1 MKSRTGIELFLS
13 ALKEYNI
20 DHIFGNPGTSESAIT
35 NSLALPKHK
44 DFKYFLA
51 VQEGVAM
58 GMADGWARSTGKTAF
73 VNLHIDS
80 GLANGISLL
89 INAFYGGAP
98 IVLTAGNKDIRKLGP
113 GRSDLAELARP
124 FAKWSAEITH
134 AGQVPSI
141 IRRAFQEAKTSP
153 TGPVFVGMS
162 ANAFDDVADVNIQPS
177 TNVVQ
182 NSSTD
187 PNTLEEVCDLLS
199 TASKPIM
206 IIGDRLNGA
215 NQAALKL
222 AETAGILV
230 YGHGSFEVNFPATHP
245 LWQGN
250 LSVRN
255 PDAVKAIRSADL
267 IIAAGCTVFDDFFY
281 QAEDIIPKSA
291 KLVHIDSDPSSV
303 GKSEPSDIAILAAP
317 SEVITQLAESV
328 SYEFTGTKAEEAAL
342 RVKDAA
348 SVSSARREAFAKS
361 AMKQR
366 NMSPMSP
373 STFAATFADALPSDA
388 TVFNDGISTGGLI
401 FEAMSPDERGSYYAI
416 RGGAIGWG
424 MGATMGVQLGQ
435 PDRPV
440 VGVMGD
446 GTAIM
451 TIQALWTA
459 ANSNI
464 PAVFVICNNRSYRI
478 LKLNSNVYHRMQGL
492 QTPESYVAS
501 DFDLPLDFK
510 SQADAY
516 GVEGVRVETPDE
528 LTAQIQRGC
537 ELNKPLV
544 IDAVIDGTV

>member
-1 MKSRTGIELFLS
+1 MKLEGKH
-13 ALKEYNI
+13 ALLQMFVAEGVNYV
-20 DHIFGNPGTSESAIT
+20 FGNPGTSETPMMTI
-35 NSLALPKHK
+35 LPEYK
-44 DFKYFLA
+44 DLDYIL
-51 VQEGVAM
+51 VLQEGVAV
-58 GMADGWARSTGKTAF
+58 GMAEGYGRSTGT
-73 VNLHIDS
+73 VPLVSLHIDN
-80 GLANGISLL
+80 GMANGLSLMIDQL
-89 INAFYGGAP
+89 RSGTP
-98 IVLTAGNKDIRKLGP
+98 MVMTAGNKDIRKLGP

-134 AGQVPSI
+134 AGQVPSV

-177 TNVVQ
+177 TDVVQ

-215 NQAALKL
+215 NQAAVKL
-222 AETAGILV
+222 AETAGIPV

-510 SQADAY
+510 LQADAY

-528 LTAQIQRGC
+528 LTSEIQRGC

>member
-1 MKSRTGIELFLS
+1 MKLEGKH
-13 ALKEYNI
+13 ALLQMFVAEGVNYV
-20 DHIFGNPGTSESAIT
+20 FGNPGTSETPMMTI
-35 NSLALPKHK
+35 LPEYK
-44 DFKYFLA
+44 DLDYIL
-51 VQEGVAM
+51 VLQEGVAV
-58 GMADGWARSTGKTAF
+58 GMAEGYGRSTGT
-73 VNLHIDS
+73 VPLVSLHIDN
-80 GLANGISLL
+80 GMANGLSLMIDQL
-89 INAFYGGAP
+89 RSGTP
-98 IVLTAGNKDIRKLGP
+98 MVMTAGNIDIRKLGR

-134 AGQVPSI
+134 AGQVPSV

-177 TNVVQ
+177 TDVVQ

-215 NQAALKL
+215 NQAAVKL
-222 AETAGILV
+222 AETAGIPV

>member
-1 MKSRTGIELFLS
+1 MKLEGKH
-13 ALKEYNI
+13 ALLQMFVAEGVNYV
-20 DHIFGNPGTSESAIT
+20 FGNPGTSETPMMTI
-35 NSLALPKHK
+35 LPEYK
-44 DFKYFLA
+44 DLDYIL
-51 VQEGVAM
+51 VLQEGVAV
-58 GMADGWARSTGKTAF
+58 GMAEGYGRSTGT
-73 VNLHIDS
+73 VPLVSLHIDN
-80 GLANGISLL
+80 GMANGLSLMIDQL
-89 INAFYGGAP
+89 RSGTP
-98 IVLTAGNKDIRKLGP
+98 MVMTAGNKDIRKLGP

-134 AGQVPSI
+134 AGQVPSV

-177 TNVVQ
+177 TDVVQ

-187 PNTLEEVCDLLS
+187 PNTLEEICDLLS

-215 NQAALKL
+215 NQAAVKL
-222 AETAGILV
+222 AETAGIPV

>member
-1 MKSRTGIELFLS
+1 MKLEGKH
-13 ALKEYNI
+13 ALLQMFVAEGVNYV
-20 DHIFGNPGTSESAIT
+20 FGNPGTSETPMMTI
-35 NSLALPKHK
+35 LPEYK
-44 DFKYFLA
+44 DLDYIL
-51 VQEGVAM
+51 VLQEGVAV
-58 GMADGWARSTGKTAF
+58 GMAEGYGRSTGT
-73 VNLHIDS
+73 VPLVSLHIDN
-80 GLANGISLL
+80 GMANGLSLMIDQL
-89 INAFYGGAP
+89 RSGTP
-98 IVLTAGNKDIRKLGP
+98 MVMTAGNKDIRKLGP

-134 AGQVPSI
+134 AGQVPSV

-177 TNVVQ
+177 TDVVQ

-215 NQAALKL
+215 NQAAVKL
-222 AETAGILV
+222 AETAGIPV

-328 SYEFTGTKAEEAAL
+328 SYEFTGTKAEEATL

-510 SQADAY
+510 LQADAY

-528 LTAQIQRGC
+528 LTAEIQRGC

>member
-1 MKSRTGIELFLS
+1 MKLEGKH
-13 ALKEYNI
+13 ALLQMFVAEGVNYV
-20 DHIFGNPGTSESAIT
+20 FGNPGTSETPMMTI
-35 NSLALPKHK
+35 LPEYK
-44 DFKYFLA
+44 DLDYIL
-51 VQEGVAM
+51 VLQEGVAV
-58 GMADGWARSTGKTAF
+58 GMAEGYGRSTGT
-73 VNLHIDS
+73 VPLVSLHIDN
-80 GLANGISLL
+80 GMANGLSLMIDQL
-89 INAFYGGAP
+89 RSGTP
-98 IVLTAGNKDIRKLGP
+98 MVMTAGNKDIRKLGP

-134 AGQVPSI
+134 AGQVPSV

-177 TNVVQ
+177 TDVVQ

-187 PNTLEEVCDLLS
+187 PNALEEICDLLS

-215 NQAALKL
+215 NQAAVKL
-222 AETAGILV
+222 AETAGIPV

-501 DFDLPLDFK
+501 DFDIPLDFK

>member
-1 MKSRTGIELFLS
+1 MKLEGKH
-13 ALKEYNI
+13 ALLQMFVAEGVNYV
-20 DHIFGNPGTSESAIT
+20 FGNPGTSETPMMTI
-35 NSLALPKHK
+35 LPEYK
-44 DFKYFLA
+44 DLDYIL
-51 VQEGVAM
+51 VLQEGVAV
-58 GMADGWARSTGKTAF
+58 GMAEGYGRSTGT
-73 VNLHIDS
+73 VPLVSLHIDN
-80 GLANGISLL
+80 GMANGLSLMIDQL
-89 INAFYGGAP
+89 RSGTP
-98 IVLTAGNKDIRKLGP
+98 MVMTAGNKDIRKLGP

-134 AGQVPSI
+134 AGQVPSV

-177 TNVVQ
+177 TDVVQ

-215 NQAALKL
+215 NQAAVKL
-222 AETAGILV
+222 AETAGIPV

-510 SQADAY
+510 LQADAY

>member
-1 MKSRTGIELFLS
+1 MKLAGKH
-13 ALKEYNI
+13 ALLQMFVAEGVNYV
-20 DHIFGNPGTSESAIT
+20 FGNPGTSETPMMTI
-35 NSLALPKHK
+35 LPEYK
-44 DFKYFLA
+44 DLNYIL
-51 VQEGVAM
+51 VLQEGVAV
-58 GMADGWARSTGKTAF
+58 GMAEGYGRSTGT
-73 VNLHIDS
+73 VPLVSLHIDN
-80 GLANGISLL
+80 GMANGLSMMIDQLRS
-89 INAFYGGAP
+89 GTP
-98 IVLTAGNKDIRKLGP
+98 MVMTAGNKDIRKLGP

-134 AGQVPSI
+134 AGQVPSV

-162 ANAFDDVADVNIQPS
+162 ANAFDDIADVNIQPS
-177 TNVVQ
+177 TDVVQ

-187 PNTLEEVCDLLS
+187 LNAIEEVCDLLA

-222 AETAGILV
+222 AETAGIPV

-255 PDAVKAIRSADL
+255 PDAVNAIRSADT

-291 KLVHIDSDPSSV
+291 KLVHIDSDPGSV
-303 GKSEPSDIAILAAP
+303 GKSEPTDIAILASP
-317 SEVITQLAESV
+317 SEVITQLAEAV

-342 RVKDAA
+342 RIKDAA
-348 SVSSARREAFAKS
+348 AVSTARRQAFAES
-361 AMKQR
+361 ASKQQ

-373 STFAATFADALPSDA
+373 ATFAATFADALPSDA
-388 TVFNDGISTGGLI
+388 TVFNDGVSTGGLI

-435 PDRPV
+435 PDKPV

-478 LKLNSNVYHRMQGL
+478 LKLNSNVYHRLQGL

-516 GVEGVRVETPDE
+516 GVEGIRVETPDE
-528 LTAQIQRGC
+528 LTAQIRRGC

>member
-1 MKSRTGIELFLS
+1 MKLEGKH
-13 ALKEYNI
+13 ALLQMFVAEGVNYV
-20 DHIFGNPGTSESAIT
+20 FGNPGTSETPMMTI
-35 NSLALPKHK
+35 LPEYK
-44 DFKYFLA
+44 DLDYIL
-51 VQEGVAM
+51 VLQEGVAV
-58 GMADGWARSTGKTAF
+58 GMAEGYGRSTGT
-73 VNLHIDS
+73 VPLVSLHIDN
-80 GLANGISLL
+80 GMANGLSLMIDQL
-89 INAFYGGAP
+89 RSGTP
-98 IVLTAGNKDIRKLGP
+98 MVMTAGNKDIRKLGP

-134 AGQVPSI
+134 AGQVPSV

-162 ANAFDDVADVNIQPS
+162 ANAFDDIADVNIQPS
-177 TNVVQ
+177 TDVVQ

-187 PNTLEEVCDLLS
+187 LNAIEEVCDLLS

-215 NQAALKL
+215 NQAAVKL
-222 AETAGILV
+222 AETAGIPV

>member
-1 MKSRTGIELFLS
+1 MKLEGKH
-13 ALKEYNI
+13 ALLQMFVAEGVNYV
-20 DHIFGNPGTSESAIT
+20 FGNPGTSETPMMTI
-35 NSLALPKHK
+35 LPEYK
-44 DFKYFLA
+44 DLDYIL
-51 VQEGVAM
+51 VLQEGVAV
-58 GMADGWARSTGKTAF
+58 GMAEGYGRSTGT
-73 VNLHIDS
+73 VPLVSLHIDN
-80 GLANGISLL
+80 GMANGLSLMIDQL
-89 INAFYGGAP
+89 RSGTP
-98 IVLTAGNKDIRKLGP
+98 MVMTAGNKDIRKLGP

-134 AGQVPSI
+134 AGQVPSV

-177 TNVVQ
+177 TDVVQ

-215 NQAALKL
+215 NQAAVKL
-222 AETAGILV
+222 AETAGLPV

-528 LTAQIQRGC
+528 LTKQIQRGC

>member
-1 MKSRTGIELFLS
+1 MKLEGKH
-13 ALKEYNI
+13 ALLQMFVAEGVNYV
-20 DHIFGNPGTSESAIT
+20 FGNPGTSETPMMTI
-35 NSLALPKHK
+35 LPEYK
-44 DFKYFLA
+44 DLDYIL
-51 VQEGVAM
+51 VLQEGVAV
-58 GMADGWARSTGKTAF
+58 GMAEGYGRSTGT
-73 VNLHIDS
+73 VPLVSLHIDN
-80 GLANGISLL
+80 GMANGLSLMIDQL
-89 INAFYGGAP
+89 RSGTP
-98 IVLTAGNKDIRKLGP
+98 MVMTAGNKDIRKLGP

-134 AGQVPSI
+134 AGQVPSV

-177 TNVVQ
+177 TDVVQ

-187 PNTLEEVCDLLS
+187 PNILEEVCDLLS

-215 NQAALKL
+215 NQAAVKL
-222 AETAGILV
+222 AETAGIPV

-361 AMKQR
+361 ATKQR

>member
-1 MKSRTGIELFLS
+1 MKLEGKH
-13 ALKEYNI
+13 ALLQMFVAEGVNYV
-20 DHIFGNPGTSESAIT
+20 FGNPGTSETPMMTI
-35 NSLALPKHK
+35 LPEYK
-44 DFKYFLA
+44 DLDYIL
-51 VQEGVAM
+51 VLQEGVAV
-58 GMADGWARSTGKTAF
+58 GMAEGYGRSTGT
-73 VNLHIDS
+73 VPLVSLHIDN
-80 GLANGISLL
+80 GMANGLSLMIDQL
-89 INAFYGGAP
+89 RSGTP
-98 IVLTAGNKDIRKLGP
+98 MVMTAGNKDIRKLGP

-134 AGQVPSI
+134 AGQVPSV

-177 TNVVQ
+177 TDVVQ

-215 NQAALKL
+215 NQAAVKL
-222 AETAGILV
+222 AETAGLPV

>member
-1 MKSRTGIELFLS
+1 MKLEGKH
-13 ALKEYNI
+13 ALLQMFVAEGVNYV
-20 DHIFGNPGTSESAIT
+20 FGNPGTSETPMMTI
-35 NSLALPKHK
+35 LPEYK
-44 DFKYFLA
+44 DLNYIL
-51 VQEGVAM
+51 VLQEGVAV
-58 GMADGWARSTGKTAF
+58 GMAEGYGRSTGT
-73 VNLHIDS
+73 VPLVSLHIDN
-80 GLANGISLL
+80 GMANGLSLMIDQL
-89 INAFYGGAP
+89 RSGTP
-98 IVLTAGNKDIRKLGP
+98 MVMTAGNKDIRKLGP

-134 AGQVPSI
+134 AGQVPSV

-177 TNVVQ
+177 TDVVQ

-187 PNTLEEVCDLLS
+187 PNALEEICDLLS

-215 NQAALKL
+215 NQAAVKL
-222 AETAGILV
+222 AETAGIPV

>member
-1 MKSRTGIELFLS
+1 MKLAGKH
-13 ALKEYNI
+13 ALLQMFVAEGVSYV
-20 DHIFGNPGTSESAIT
+20 FGNPGTSETPMMTI
-35 NSLALPKHK
+35 LPEYK
-44 DFKYFLA
+44 DLNYML
-51 VQEGVAM
+51 VLQEGVAV
-58 GMADGWARSTGKTAF
+58 GMAEGYGRSTGT
-73 VNLHIDS
+73 VPLVSLHIDN
-80 GLANGISLL
+80 GLANGLSLMIDQL
-89 INAFYGGAP
+89 RSGTP
-98 IVLTAGNKDIRKLGP
+98 MVVTAGNKDIRKLGS

-134 AGQVPSI
+134 AGQVPSV

-162 ANAFDDVADVNIQPS
+162 ANAFDDIADVNIQGS
-177 TNVVQ
+177 TEVVQ

-187 PNTLEEVCDLLS
+187 LNAVGEVCNLLA

-206 IIGDRLNGA
+206 IIGDRLNGG

-222 AETAGILV
+222 AETAGIPV

-267 IIAAGCTVFDDFFY
+267 IIATGCTVFDDFFY
-281 QAEDIIPKSA
+281 QAEDIIPKST
-291 KLVHIDSDPSSV
+291 KLVHIDSDPGSV
-303 GKSEPSDIAILAAP
+303 GKSEPADIAILAAP
-317 SEVITQLAESV
+317 SEVVSQLAEAV

-342 RVKDAA
+342 RIKDAA
-348 SVSSARREAFAKS
+348 AISTARREAFAKS
-361 AMKQR
+361 VSTQR

-373 STFAATFADALPSDA
+373 ATFAATFAEALPSDA
-388 TVFNDGISTGGLI
+388 TVFNDGISTAGLI

-424 MGATMGVQLGQ
+424 MGATMGVQLGL

-451 TIQALWTA
+451 TVQALWTA

-478 LKLNSNVYHRMQGL
+478 LKLNSNVYHRMQEL
-492 QTPESYVAS
+492 PTPDSYVAS

-528 LTAQIQRGC
+528 LTAQIRRGC

>member
-1 MKSRTGIELFLS
+1 MKLEGKH
-13 ALKEYNI
+13 ALLQMFVAEGVNYV
-20 DHIFGNPGTSESAIT
+20 FGNPGTSETPMMTI
-35 NSLALPKHK
+35 LPEYK
-44 DFKYFLA
+44 DLDYIL
-51 VQEGVAM
+51 VLQEGVAV
-58 GMADGWARSTGKTAF
+58 GMAEGYGRSTGT
-73 VNLHIDS
+73 VPLVSLHIDN
-80 GLANGISLL
+80 GMANGLSLMIDQL
-89 INAFYGGAP
+89 RSGTP
-98 IVLTAGNKDIRKLGP
+98 MVMTAGNKDIRKLGP

-134 AGQVPSI
+134 AGQVPSV

-215 NQAALKL
+215 NQAAVKL
-222 AETAGILV
+222 AETAGIPV

>member
-1 MKSRTGIELFLS
+1 MKLAGKH
-13 ALKEYNI
+13 ALLQMFVAEGVSYV
-20 DHIFGNPGTSESAIT
+20 FGNPGTSETPMMTI
-35 NSLALPKHK
+35 LPEYK
-44 DFKYFLA
+44 DLNYML
-51 VQEGVAM
+51 VLQEGVAV
-58 GMADGWARSTGKTAF
+58 GMAEGYGRSTGT
-73 VNLHIDS
+73 VPLVSLHIDN
-80 GLANGISLL
+80 GLANGLSLMIDQL
-89 INAFYGGAP
+89 RSGTP
-98 IVLTAGNKDIRKLGP
+98 MVVTAGNKDIRKLGS

-134 AGQVPSI
+134 AGQVPSV

-162 ANAFDDVADVNIQPS
+162 ANAFDDIADVNIQGS
-177 TNVVQ
+177 TEVVQ

-187 PNTLEEVCDLLS
+187 LNAVGEVCDLLA

-206 IIGDRLNGA
+206 IIGDRLNGG
-215 NQAALKL
+215 NQSALKL
-222 AETAGILV
+222 AETAGIPV

-267 IIAAGCTVFDDFFY
+267 IIATGCTVFDDFFY
-281 QAEDIIPKSA
+281 QAEDIIPKST
-291 KLVHIDSDPSSV
+291 KLVHIDSDPGSV
-303 GKSEPSDIAILAAP
+303 GKSEPADIAILAAP
-317 SEVITQLAESV
+317 SEVVSQLAEAV

-342 RVKDAA
+342 RIKDAA
-348 SVSSARREAFAKS
+348 AISTARREAFAKS
-361 AMKQR
+361 VSTQR

-373 STFAATFADALPSDA
+373 ATFAATFAEALPSDA
-388 TVFNDGISTGGLI
+388 TVFNDGISTAGLI

-424 MGATMGVQLGQ
+424 MGATMGVQLGL

-451 TIQALWTA
+451 TVQALWTA

-478 LKLNSNVYHRMQGL
+478 LKLNSNVYHRMQEL
-492 QTPESYVAS
+492 PTPDSYVAS

-528 LTAQIQRGC
+528 LTAQIRRGC

>member
-1 MKSRTGIELFLS
+1 MKLEGKH
-13 ALKEYNI
+13 ALLQMFVAEGVNYV
-20 DHIFGNPGTSESAIT
+20 FGNPGTSETPMMTI
-35 NSLALPKHK
+35 LPEYK
-44 DFKYFLA
+44 DLDYIL
-51 VQEGVAM
+51 VLQEGVAV
-58 GMADGWARSTGKTAF
+58 GMAEGYGRSTGT
-73 VNLHIDS
+73 VPLVSLHIDN
-80 GLANGISLL
+80 GMANGLSLMIDQL
-89 INAFYGGAP
+89 RSGTP
-98 IVLTAGNKDIRKLGP
+98 MVMTAGNKDIRKLGP

-177 TNVVQ
+177 TDVVQ

-215 NQAALKL
+215 NQAAVKL
-222 AETAGILV
+222 AETAGIPV

-510 SQADAY
+510 LQADAY

-528 LTAQIQRGC
+528 LTAEIQRGC

>member
-1 MKSRTGIELFLS
+1 MKLEGKH
-13 ALKEYNI
+13 ALLQMFVAEGVNYV
-20 DHIFGNPGTSESAIT
+20 FGNPGTSETPMMTI
-35 NSLALPKHK
+35 LPEYK
-44 DFKYFLA
+44 DLDYIL
-51 VQEGVAM
+51 VLQEGVAV
-58 GMADGWARSTGKTAF
+58 GMAEGYGRSTGT
-73 VNLHIDS
+73 VPLVSLHIDN
-80 GLANGISLL
+80 GMANGLSLMIDQL
-89 INAFYGGAP
+89 RSGTP
-98 IVLTAGNKDIRKLGP
+98 MVMTAGNKDIRKLGP

-134 AGQVPSI
+134 AGQVPSV

-177 TNVVQ
+177 TDVVQ

-199 TASKPIM
+199 TSSKPIM

-215 NQAALKL
+215 NQAAVKL
-222 AETAGILV
+222 AETAGIPV

>member
-1 MKSRTGIELFLS
+1 MKLEGKH
-13 ALKEYNI
+13 ALLQMFVAEGVNYV
-20 DHIFGNPGTSESAIT
+20 FGNPGTSETPMMTI
-35 NSLALPKHK
+35 LPEYK
-44 DFKYFLA
+44 DLDYIL
-51 VQEGVAM
+51 VLQEGVAV
-58 GMADGWARSTGKTAF
+58 GMAEGYGRSTGT
-73 VNLHIDS
+73 VPLVSLHIDN
-80 GLANGISLL
+80 GMANGLSLMIDQL
-89 INAFYGGAP
+89 RSGTP
-98 IVLTAGNKDIRKLGP
+98 MVMTAGNKDIRKLGP

-134 AGQVPSI
+134 AGQVPSV

-162 ANAFDDVADVNIQPS
+162 ANAFDDVADVNILPS
-177 TNVVQ
+177 TDVVQ

-215 NQAALKL
+215 NQAAVKL
-222 AETAGILV
+222 AETAGIPV

-492 QTPESYVAS
+492 QTPKSYVAS

>member
-1 MKSRTGIELFLS
+1 MKLEGKH
-13 ALKEYNI
+13 ALLQMFVAEGVNYV
-20 DHIFGNPGTSESAIT
+20 FGNPGTSETPMMTI
-35 NSLALPKHK
+35 LPEYK
-44 DFKYFLA
+44 DLDYIL
-51 VQEGVAM
+51 VLQEGVAV
-58 GMADGWARSTGKTAF
+58 GMAEGYGRSTGT
-73 VNLHIDS
+73 VPLVSLHIDN
-80 GLANGISLL
+80 GMANGLSLMIDQL
-89 INAFYGGAP
+89 RSGTP
-98 IVLTAGNKDIRKLGP
+98 MVMTAGNKDIRKLGP

-134 AGQVPSI
+134 AGQVPSV

-177 TNVVQ
+177 TDVVQ

-199 TASKPIM
+199 PASKPIM

-215 NQAALKL
+215 NQAAVKL
-222 AETAGILV
+222 AETAGIPV

>member
-1 MKSRTGIELFLS
+1 MKLEGKH
-13 ALKEYNI
+13 ALLQMFVAEGVNYV
-20 DHIFGNPGTSESAIT
+20 FGNPGTSETPMMTI
-35 NSLALPKHK
+35 LPEYK
-44 DFKYFLA
+44 DLDYIL
-51 VQEGVAM
+51 VLQEGVAV
-58 GMADGWARSTGKTAF
+58 GMAEGYGRSTGT
-73 VNLHIDS
+73 VPLVSLHIDN
-80 GLANGISLL
+80 GMANGLSLMIDQL
-89 INAFYGGAP
+89 RSGTP
-98 IVLTAGNKDIRKLGP
+98 MVMTAGNKDIRKLGP

-134 AGQVPSI
+134 AGQVPSV

-177 TNVVQ
+177 TDVVQ
-182 NSSTD
+182 NSSTN

-215 NQAALKL
+215 NQAAVKL
-222 AETAGILV
+222 AETAGIPV

-361 AMKQR
+361 ATKQR

-492 QTPESYVAS
+492 QTPENYVAS

>member
-1 MKSRTGIELFLS
+1 MKLEGKH
-13 ALKEYNI
+13 ALLQMFVAEGVNYV
-20 DHIFGNPGTSESAIT
+20 FGNPGTSETPMMTI
-35 NSLALPKHK
+35 LPEYK
-44 DFKYFLA
+44 DLDYIL
-51 VQEGVAM
+51 VLQEGVAV
-58 GMADGWARSTGKTAF
+58 GMAEGYGRSTGT
-73 VNLHIDS
+73 VPLVSLHIDN
-80 GLANGISLL
+80 GMANGLSLMIDQL
-89 INAFYGGAP
+89 RSGTP
-98 IVLTAGNKDIRKLGP
+98 MVMTAGNKDIRKLGP

-134 AGQVPSI
+134 AGQVPSV

-177 TNVVQ
+177 TDVVQ

-215 NQAALKL
+215 NQAAVKL
-222 AETAGILV
+222 AETAGIPV

-528 LTAQIQRGC
+528 LTEQIQRGC

>member
-1 MKSRTGIELFLS
+1 MKLAGKH
-13 ALKEYNI
+13 ALLQMFVAEGVNYV
-20 DHIFGNPGTSESAIT
+20 FGNPGTSETPMMTI
-35 NSLALPKHK
+35 LPEYK
-44 DFKYFLA
+44 DLNYML
-51 VQEGVAM
+51 VLQEGVAV
-58 GMADGWARSTGKTAF
+58 GMAEGYGRSTGT
-73 VNLHIDS
+73 VPLVSLHIDN
-80 GLANGISLL
+80 GMANGLSLMIDQL
-89 INAFYGGAP
+89 RSGTP
-98 IVLTAGNKDIRKLGP
+98 MVMTAGNKDIRKLGP

-134 AGQVPSI
+134 AGQVPSV

-177 TNVVQ
+177 TDVVQ

-187 PNTLEEVCDLLS
+187 LNAIGEVCDLLA

-222 AETAGILV
+222 AETAGIPV

-303 GKSEPSDIAILAAP
+303 GKSEPTDIAILAAP
-317 SEVITQLAESV
+317 SEVISQLAEAV

-348 SVSSARREAFAKS
+348 VVSTARREAFAES
-361 AMKQR
+361 AIKQR
-366 NMSPMSP
+366 KMSPMSP
-373 STFAATFADALPSDA
+373 ATFAATFADALPSDA
-388 TVFNDGISTGGLI
+388 SVFNDGISTGGLI
-401 FEAMSPDERGSYYAI
+401 FEAISPDKRGSYFAI

-424 MGATMGVQLGQ
+424 MGATMGVQLGL

-478 LKLNSNVYHRMQGL
+478 LKLNSNVYHRRQGL
-492 QTPESYVAS
+492 PTPDSYVAS

-528 LTAQIQRGC
+528 LTAQIRRGC

-544 IDAVIDGTV
+544 IDAVIDGAV

>member
-1 MKSRTGIELFLS
+1 MKLEGKH
-13 ALKEYNI
+13 ALLQMFVAEGVNYV
-20 DHIFGNPGTSESAIT
+20 FGNPGTSETPMMTI
-35 NSLALPKHK
+35 LPEYK
-44 DFKYFLA
+44 DLDYIL
-51 VQEGVAM
+51 VLQEGVAV
-58 GMADGWARSTGKTAF
+58 GMAEGYGRSTGT
-73 VNLHIDS
+73 VPLVSLHIDN
-80 GLANGISLL
+80 GMANGLSLMIDQL
-89 INAFYGGAP
+89 RSGTP
-98 IVLTAGNKDIRKLGP
+98 MVMTAGNKDIRKLGP

-134 AGQVPSI
+134 AGQVPSV

-177 TNVVQ
+177 TDVVQ

-215 NQAALKL
+215 NQAAVKL
-222 AETAGILV
+222 AETAGIPV

-267 IIAAGCTVFDDFFY
+267 IVAAGCTVFDDFFY

-373 STFAATFADALPSDA
+373 STFAATFADALPSDT